1 MTRAS
6 GTDWAL
12 GLQARCEALVS
23 DADDAESRFREAMDR
38 LARTR
43 IRGELARTHLLYG
56 EWLRRQS
63 RRNDAREQ
71 LRTAHT
77 MFTAMGMDGFA
88 ELAAGELSAT
98 GETVRKR
105 SVETASHLT
114 AQEGQIV
121 RLVREGLSN
130 QEIAGDSATVQH
142 PRWPGGQTQP

>member
-1 MTRAS
+1 GRYEAAFTAAHRAVGSWQEPASSTALALAELVPAAARSRQREVASEAVQRLAEITRAS

-23 DADDAESRFREAMDR
+23 DADAAESRFREAMDR

-63 RRNDAREQ
+63 GRNDAREQ

-88 ELAAGELSAT
+88 ELAAGELSA
-98 GETVRKR
+98 
-105 SVETASHLT
+105 
-114 AQEGQIV
+114 
-121 RLVREGLSN
+121 
-130 QEIAGDSATVQH
+130 
-142 PRWPGGQTQP
+142 